1 MFRSTLAGAL
11 ALVATGGILVAAGP
25 AAHADLWAPYA
36 RAGAIVDAD
45 GKLNNGKNVIDSWR
59 AGTGKYCVRVAYDV
73 DVAKALIQITPRN
86 ARRLPHIAYR
96 NKSATCKRDNT
107 VAVHVYDTTHGRL
120 ADGGFDLAIS

>member
-11 ALVATGGILVAAGP
+11 VLAASGLILAASP
-25 AAHADLWAPYA
+25 AAHADLRAPYA

-59 AGTGKYCVRVAYDV
+59 AGVGRYCVRVAYDV
-73 DVAKALIQITPRN
+73 DVTEALIQITPRN

-96 NKSATCKRDNT
+96 NPSSTCKHDNT
-107 VAVHVYDTTHGRL
+107 ITVNVYDTNTGRL
-120 ADGGFDLAIS
+120 ADSGFDLAIS